1 MKDIYSEE
9 NLKSLV
15 FDLIKY
21 LYNTKDYDKNRL
33 SEDVLIYSMNK
44 CYYVSEEKANFKIRN
59 IPICIEDNIKME
71 EYFEFCDT
79 KTLTLSMDSKL
90 CEYLYYGDVPD
101 TREVQDKIRKI
112 FKKHGFY
119 YDFGSSWYL
128 FAKPIEK

>member
-44 CYYVSEEKANFKIRN
+44 CYYVSEEKASFKIRN

-90 CEYLYYGDVPD
+90 CEYLYYGDV
-101 TREVQDKIRKI
+101 RNN
-112 FKKHGFY
+112 
-119 YDFGSSWYL
+119 
-128 FAKPIEK
+128 FARSAKFWTI